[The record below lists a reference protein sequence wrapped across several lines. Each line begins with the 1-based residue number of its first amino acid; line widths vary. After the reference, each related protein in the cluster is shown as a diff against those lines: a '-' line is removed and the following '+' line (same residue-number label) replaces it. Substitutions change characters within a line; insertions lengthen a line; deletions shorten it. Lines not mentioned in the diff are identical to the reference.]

1 MVDFPGWPLGNGA
14 NKSNDDEDEWDYDTM
29 LTTRSELNTI
39 AAIEHVTDRVRTG
52 TYCRGSRN
60 TGADVASRIHIQIVM
75 FFCACRTDS
84 KAEPLNKRVF
94 DRPQFLCSAPRP
106 IYNIG
111 CVNMLVLATEF
122 LR

>member
-29 LTTRSELNTI
+29 LSTRSELNTI

-75 FFCACRTDS
+75 FFCCLSNRLESRTF
-84 KAEPLNKRVF
+84 KKTGV
-94 DRPQFLCSAPRP
+94 RPSPVPMFGAAAYL
-106 IYNIG
+106 
-111 CVNMLVLATEF
+111 
-122 LR
+122 